1 MNLSKIAFL
10 EIKNANYPYLIT
22 RISKYEAIDLLQNIG
37 FNGKKVKH
45 KYQEQF
51 WCYKYTRSS
60 NLNKRKKRNII
71 N

>member
-10 EIKNANYPYLIT
+10 EIKNGDYPYLIT
-22 RISKYEAIDLLQNIG
+22 RISKYEAIDLLQNID

-51 WCYKYTRSS
+51 
-60 NLNKRKKRNII
+60 
-71 N
+71 

>member
-51 WCYKYTRSS
+51 
-60 NLNKRKKRNII
+60 
-71 N
+71 